1 MNAPDWQDLVRAF
14 ALVLVLEG
22 IWPFMAPT
30 RWRAALLRITS
41 LDDRVLRSFGL
52 GSMICGLVVLQLVSL

>member
-1 MNAPDWQDLVRAF
+1 MGTPDWQDLARAF

-22 IWPFMAPT
+22 LWPFLSPG
-30 RWRAALLRITS
+30 RWRTAFLRITS

-52 GSMICGLVVLQLVSL
+52 GCMICGLIVLQLA